1 MWVTATPFDLG
12 GSVADVWLMLSYVVL
27 LGIGIAQSYVDIRTH
42 RVYVAVTRTAFAWTA
57 STLALHAVVVGE
69 MEALVRMALC
79 AVLLWGVFMV
89 LARGNESSF
98 GRGDVRLAPV
108 IGMALGYLSFG
119 AFVFGVVV
127 MTGIGATWAIV
138 AMLREGPHARIP
150 YVPAMYGGLLAAL
163 VAQG

>member
-1 MWVTATPFDLG
+1 MWATATPFDSG
-12 GSVADVWLMLSYVVL
+12 GSAADAWLMLSYVVL
-27 LGIGIAQSYVDIRTH
+27 MGIGVTQSYVDVRTH
-42 RVYVAVTRTAFAWTA
+42 RVYVAITRAAFAWTA

-69 MEALVRMALC
+69 PGALVRMAVC
-79 AVLLWGVFMV
+79 AFLLWAGFLL

-108 IGMALGYLSFG
+108 IGMALGYLSYG
-119 AFVFGVVV
+119 TLLFGVVV

-150 YVPAMYGGLLAAL
+150 YVPAMYGGVLTALLTQ
-163 VAQG
+163 V

>member
-1 MWVTATPFDLG
+1 MWATATPFDSG
-12 GSVADVWLMLSYVVL
+12 GSAADAWLMLSYVVL
-27 LGIGIAQSYVDIRTH
+27 MGIGVAQSYVDVRTH
-42 RVYVAVTRTAFAWTA
+42 RVYVAVTCTAFVWTA

-69 MEALVRMALC
+69 PGALVRMAVC
-79 AVLLWGVFMV
+79 AFLLWGGFLV

-108 IGMALGYLSFG
+108 IGMAIGYLSYG
-119 AFVFGVVV
+119 TLLFGVVV

-163 VAQG
+163 LAQV

>member
-1 MWVTATPFDLG
+1 VWATATPFDSG
-12 GSVADVWLMLSYVVL
+12 GSAADAWLMLSYVVL
-27 LGIGIAQSYVDIRTH
+27 MGIGVTQSYVDVRTH
-42 RVYVAVTRTAFAWTA
+42 RVYVAITRAAFAWTA

-69 MEALVRMALC
+69 PGALVRMAVC
-79 AVLLWGVFMV
+79 AFLLWAGFLL

-108 IGMALGYLSFG
+108 IGMALGYLSYG
-119 AFVFGVVV
+119 TLLFGVVV

-150 YVPAMYGGLLAAL
+150 YVPAMYGGVLTALLTQ
-163 VAQG
+163 V

>member
-1 MWVTATPFDLG
+1 MWVTATSFELG

-27 LGIGIAQSYVDIRTH
+27 LGIGIAQSYVDIRAH
-42 RVYVAVTRTAFAWTA
+42 RVYVAITRAAFAWTA

-69 MEALVRMALC
+69 MEALVRMAVC
-79 AVLLWGVFMV
+79 AFLLWVGFVL
-89 LARGNESSF
+89 LARGNESSL

-119 AFVFGVVV
+119 SFVLGVAV

-150 YVPAMYGGLLAAL
+150 YVPAMYGGVLTALLTQ
-163 VAQG
+163 V